1 MNNILLVTRPKYDD
15 GTEYLSYYASLI
27 LKESEKLNVKTKDF
41 EGKNVTSKNIK
52 KFVTKKD
59 PKLLFINGHGN
70 KDFLEGDKGKI
81 LFSINKGIELLK
93 DRIVYARACHA
104 GISFGKKMVE
114 KNNGCFIGY
123 NNPFSFWISGERS
136 ATPAK
141 DEIAKLFLEPSNEII
156 NLLIKGNTTG
166 NSNEKSKKM
175 MIENMNKVLK
185 MEEKKEPGA
194 MSWLEILWNNYEGQ
208 VLHGNEGASF

>member
-27 LKESEKLNVKTKDF
+27 LKESEKLNVKTKD
-41 EGKNVTSKNIK
+41 
-52 KFVTKKD
+52 
-59 PKLLFINGHGN
+59 
-70 KDFLEGDKGKI
+70 LEGDKGKI